1 MNSEKTAEDKLEKVA
16 NTSDL
21 AIAIKRL
28 KAKDRLMEREVG
40 DYVHTVLE
48 QLKPV
53 NMLAYTLSEIEE
65 SSPLGHNLF
74 RSSFALAAGY
84 FSKETIINKGKDI
97 AKKTLITIL
106 QYKNIPAYDSAPQ
119 GDDALTPD
127 KNMDSNKKNY
137 IMNQSTEKVKAKPE
151 ELPKPTYWP
160 FFLALGLMFM
170 GWGLLSTWLFSV
182 AGLLVFLIS
191 LFGWINNMRHE

>member
-1 MNSEKTAEDKLEKVA
+1 MNSEKTAEDKLKKVA

-21 AIAIKRL
+21 AIAIKKL
-28 KAKDRLMEREVG
+28 EAKDRLMEEEVS
-40 DYVHTVLE
+40 DYVHAVLE
-48 QLKPV
+48 NLKPV
-53 NMLAYTLSEIEE
+53 NMLAFTLSEIEE

-97 AKKTLITIL
+97 AKKTLLTIL
-106 QYKNIPAYDSAPQ
+106 RYKNIPAHDNAPQ
-119 GDDALTPD
+119 DNNALHPD
-127 KNMDSNKKNY
+127 KTIESNKENY
-137 IMNQSTEKVKAKPE
+137 IMNQPTEKVKAKPE
-151 ELPKPTYWP
+151 ELPKATYWP

>member
-1 MNSEKTAEDKLEKVA
+1 MNSEKTAEEKLEKVA
-16 NTSDL
+16 NISDL
-21 AIAIKRL
+21 AVAIKKL
-28 KAKDRLMEREVG
+28 EAKDRRMEKEVS
-40 DYVHTVLE
+40 DYVHVVLE
-48 QLKPV
+48 KLKPL

-74 RSSFALAAGY
+74 RSSFALAASY

-97 AKKTLITIL
+97 VEKTLISIL
-106 QYKNIPAYDSAPQ
+106 QYENIPAFDNDLQ
-119 GDDALTPD
+119 GNNAVSPD
-127 KNMDSNKKNY
+127 KNIDSNKKNY
-137 IMNQSTEKVKAKPE
+137 IMNQPTEKVKAKPE

-160 FFLALGLMFM
+160 FFLALGLTFM